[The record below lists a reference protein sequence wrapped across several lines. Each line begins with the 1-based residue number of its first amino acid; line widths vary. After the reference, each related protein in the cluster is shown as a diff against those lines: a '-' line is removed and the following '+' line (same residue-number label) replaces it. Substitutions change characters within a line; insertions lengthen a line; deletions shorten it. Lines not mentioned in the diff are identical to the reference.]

1 MVELVNP
8 LENAVVLLQDFGF
21 FTVILPFVLVY
32 ALVFGLLGKVKIF
45 GEADDSSAK
54 TVNQIIALSVG
65 AFVITSTDAV
75 NNIASI
81 IPQAGFFLVSTLL
94 ILMVL
99 GLLGLKNE
107 TEALFKTGSTIK
119 NLSVFGVVLLFLLV
133 IDMGVESGIPFIRP
147 LSIFLVGQSATFS
160 GAGFESFLALI
171 LLLGF
176 PLAVIYLLNKK

>member
-8 LENAVVLLQDFGF
+8 LENAVTLLQDFGF

-45 GEADDSSAK
+45 GDDSSVK
-54 TVNQIIALSVG
+54 TINQVIALSVG

-81 IPQAGFFLVSTLL
+81 VPQAGFFLVSTLL

-107 TEALFKTGSTIK
+107 NESLFATGSTIK
-119 NLSVFGVVLLFLLV
+119 NLSVFGVVLIFLLV

-176 PLAVIYLLNKK
+176 PLAVIYLLNKN